1 MTVSKSPLL
10 QDTTIITSE
19 LAAYTLEISSF
30 DEDFDRTLR
39 QACLVLSLRIVKT
52 FKEYV
57 YEIHWVTGDVLAC
70 LPLRYGKSF
79 IHQAWLIVCS
89 KLVKLNTDSWHE
101 NTRQTP
107 FLPHISLPPFLTPCS
122 FFFQSPS

>member
-1 MTVSKSPLL
+1 MCVTVSKSPLL

-19 LAAYTLEISSF
+19 LAVYTLENSSF

-57 YEIHWVTGDVLAC
+57 YDIHLVTGDVLVC

-79 IHQAWLIVCS
+79 IYQAWLIVCR

-101 NTRQTP
+101 NAVV
-107 FLPHISLPPFLTPCS
+107 LVM
-122 FFFQSPS
+122 